1 MSRLE
6 RFRQHKDEFFRE
18 DHHSPLLPDQ
28 QERFERLDYF
38 PENPDLHFEI
48 ELDRDA
54 VSHEP
59 VELDTTTGERQTHVP
74 AGWLHLTIEGQEVDL
89 MLYRQPERGRYFL
102 PFRDGT
108 SGAES
113 YALGRYLDPQEK
125 PDGTLIVDFNY
136 AYNPY
141 CAYNDQWT
149 CPIPPA
155 ENQLKVSIR
164 AGEKA
169 FPLAEAHDA

>member
-1 MSRLE
+1 MTRLD
-6 RFRQHKDEFFRE
+6 RFRQNKDEYFR
-18 DHHSPLLPDQ
+18 DDPHSPLLPEQ
-28 QERFERLDYF
+28 QARFEGLDYF
-38 PENPDLHFEI
+38 PENPDLQFEV

-54 VSHEP
+54 VSHDPIEM
-59 VELDTTTGERQTHVP
+59 DTTTGERQTYIP
-74 AGWLHLTIEGQEVDL
+74 AGKLHLTVEAQAVDL
-89 MLYRQPERGRYFL
+89 VLYRQPDRGRYFL
-102 PFRDGT
+102 PFRDGS

-113 YALGRYLDPQEK
+113 YELGRYLDPQEK

-141 CAYNDQWT
+141 CAYNDRWT

-155 ENQLKVSIR
+155 ENHVNVPIR

-169 FPLAEAHDA
+169 FPLAEPQG